1 MTTDDVGTVGAGRP
15 DPAFDDLYRTDWHP
29 VVALG
34 WSLTGSRAAGEELAQ
49 DAFLDAY
56 RRWDHVGR
64 LDRPGAW
71 VRRAVANRAVS
82 LRRHLRVVETGTAH
96 LETAARVA
104 QAAADDPPPAADPVF
119 WAAVRDLPER
129 QAQTIALHY
138 LEDMA
143 IEDIAALLDMRAST
157 VRVHLSRARR
167 TLARTLTPADL
178 GTPEEDA

>member
-1 MTTDDVGTVGAGRP
+1 MTTDDVATGGTGRAGP
-15 DPAFDDLYRTDWHP
+15 SGFDEMYRADWHP

-34 WSLTGSRAAGEELAQ
+34 WTLTGSRTAGEELAQ

-56 RRWDHVGR
+56 RRWGHVGS

-82 LRRHLRVVETGTAH
+82 HRRHLRVVEAGTAR
-96 LETAARVA
+96 LATAARVA
-104 QAAADDPPPAADPVF
+104 QSAHDTAPPDTDPAF
-119 WAAVRDLPER
+119 WAAVRALPER
-129 QAQTIALHY
+129 QAQAVALHY

-143 IEDIAALLDMRAST
+143 VDDIAALLAMRAST

-167 TLARTLTPADL
+167 TLARTLSTIA
-178 GTPEEDA
+178 PEEDA